1 MIFVSTQK
9 GKHERN
15 EVAKKRDGEELDFQ
29 AIQKDDKLIERLL
42 EGKGGSGDGSV
53 DDRLSTML
61 GSWMDVIDNPEG

>member
-1 MIFVSTQK
+1 M
-9 GKHERN
+9 
-15 EVAKKRDGEELDFQ
+15 AKKRDGEELDFQ